1 MAAEVE
7 AAAKTGVRLIE
18 RFDPDYPRG
27 LNNLPDPPAFIN
39 LRGDV
44 AFALRPTIG
53 MVGARNASAN
63 GRLFAEELAG
73 ALAAAGG
80 TVVSGLARGIDTAA
94 HKGALTGEGG
104 TIAVLACGVDIAY
117 PPENA
122 GLLEAVAAHG
132 FAVSERPLGAP
143 PLAKHFLKRNRLI
156 AALSLGVVVVEA
168 AERSGSLTTARLA
181 AELGREVM
189 AVPGSPKDPRHAGTN
204 RLLREG
210 AALVTGIEDVEAAIA
225 GAVIHGS
232 AATSRPSRPAPPRPP
247 PAAAPRPPPHKKP
260 AATGAGDLAVAILT
274 HLSAAPVAVDEVIRQ
289 CQGSPPDVQDA
300 LVELEIDGHIL
311 RHPGNRVSRSEA

>member
-7 AAAKTGVRLIE
+7 AAGRIGVRLIE
-18 RFDPDYPRG
+18 RFDPDYPPG

-39 LRGDV
+39 VRGDV

-80 TVVSGLARGIDTAA
+80 TIVSGLARGIDTAA

-104 TIAVLACGVDIAY
+104 TIAVLACGVDVAY
-117 PPENA
+117 PSENA

-132 FAVSERPLGAP
+132 FAISERPLGAP

-189 AVPGSPKDPRHAGTN
+189 AVPGSPRDPRHAGTN

-210 AALVTGIEDVEAAIA
+210 AALVTGIEDVEATIA
-225 GAVIHGS
+225 GAVIHRTVASG
-232 AATSRPSRPAPPRPP
+232 PSRPVAPRPP
-247 PAAAPRPPPHKKP
+247 PAAAPRPPPQKKP
-260 AATGAGDLAVAILT
+260 AAAAADLAAAILT